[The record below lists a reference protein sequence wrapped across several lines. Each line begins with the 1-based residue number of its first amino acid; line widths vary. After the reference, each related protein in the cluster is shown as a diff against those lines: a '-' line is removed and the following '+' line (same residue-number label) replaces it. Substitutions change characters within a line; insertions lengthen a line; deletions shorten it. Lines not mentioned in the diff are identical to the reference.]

1 MKKLENRVAIITGGA
16 GSIGKTTAK
25 LFFEAGAKVVLV
37 DLVEADLKKAI
48 AQISAELGGETGG
61 ADIGKE
67 NIMYCV
73 SDVTN
78 AADVK
83 QYVEKTV
90 ENYGKIDIFFNNA
103 GIEGV
108 VMPII
113 EYPEEEFDK
122 VLAVNVKGT
131 WLGNKYVLPHMNDGG
146 SIIMTSSVSGLL
158 GSPNV
163 SAYIT
168 SKHAV
173 VGIMRAT
180 AIEAAPRKIRV
191 NSVHPSPVDNRM
203 MRSFEDGFAAG
214 HGEDVKKTLEA
225 SIPLGRYAEPVEVA
239 RLVLFLASDD
249 SLFITGTTQ
258 VVDGG
263 LCVQ

>member
-16 GSIGKTTAK
+16 GSIGKTTAM
-25 LFFEAGAKVVLV
+25 LFLEAGAKVVLV

-48 AQISAELGGETGG
+48 AVMSAELGGETGLNT
-61 ADIGKE
+61 AAE
-67 NIMYCV
+67 NITYFV
-73 SDVTN
+73 ADVTN
-78 AADVK
+78 AADVQ
-83 QYVEKTV
+83 QYVNKTV
-90 ENYGKIDIFFNNA
+90 ETYGKIDIFFNNA

-113 EYPEEEFDK
+113 EYPEDVFDN
-122 VLAVNVKGT
+122 VMSVNVKGV
-131 WLGNKYVLPHMNDGG
+131 WLGNKYVLPHMNEGG
-146 SIIMTSSVSGLL
+146 SIILTSSVSGIL

-180 AIEAAPRKIRV
+180 AVEAAHRKIRV
-191 NSVHPSPVDNRM
+191 NSIHPSPVDNRM
-203 MRSFEDGFAAG
+203 MRSFEDGYAEG

-225 SIPLGRYAEPVEVA
+225 TIPLRRYAEPVDVA

-249 SLFITGTTQ
+249 SQFITGTTQ

>member
-16 GSIGKTTAK
+16 GSIGKTTAM
-25 LFFEAGAKVVLV
+25 LFLEAGAKVVLV

-48 AQISAELGGETGG
+48 AVMSAELGGETGLNT
-61 ADIGKE
+61 AAE
-67 NIMYCV
+67 NITYCV
-73 SDVTN
+73 ADVTN
-78 AADVK
+78 AADVQ
-83 QYVEKTV
+83 QYVNKTV
-90 ENYGKIDIFFNNA
+90 ETYGKIDIFFNNA

-113 EYPEEEFDK
+113 EYPEDVFDN
-122 VLAVNVKGT
+122 VMSVNVKGV
-131 WLGNKYVLPHMNDGG
+131 WLGNKYVLPHMNEGG
-146 SIIMTSSVSGLL
+146 SIILTSSVSGIL

-180 AIEAAPRKIRV
+180 AVEAAHRKIRV
-191 NSVHPSPVDNRM
+191 NSIHPSPVDNRM
-203 MRSFEDGFAAG
+203 MRSFEDGYAEG

-225 SIPLGRYAEPVEVA
+225 TIPLRRYAEPVDVA

-249 SLFITGTTQ
+249 SQFITGTTQ

>member
-16 GSIGKTTAK
+16 GSIGKITAK

-48 AQISAELGGETGG
+48 AEMSAELGGETG
-61 ADIGKE
+61 ADIGRE
-67 NIMYCV
+67 NITYCV
-73 SDVTN
+73 ADVTN
-78 AADVK
+78 TADVRN
-83 QYVEKTV
+83 YVNETV
-90 ENYGKIDIFFNNA
+90 EAYGKIDIFFNNA

-108 VMPII
+108 VMPIA
-113 EYPEEEFDK
+113 EYPEEVFDK
-122 VLAVNVKGT
+122 VIAVNVKGV

-146 SIIMTSSVSGLL
+146 SIIMTSSVAGLT

-180 AIEAAPRKIRV
+180 AVEAAPRKIRV

-203 MRSFEDGFAAG
+203 MRSLEEGFSKGHAA
-214 HGEDVKKTLEA
+214 EVKKTLEA
-225 SIPLGRYAEPVEVA
+225 TIPLGRYAEPVEIA

-249 SLFITGTTQ
+249 SQFITGTTQ
-258 VVDGG
+258 IVDGG

>member
-1 MKKLENRVAIITGGA
+1 MKRLENRVAIITGGA

-25 LFFEAGAKVVLV
+25 LLLEEGAKVVLV

-48 AQISAELGGETGG
+48 AVMNAELGGETGSNI
-61 ADIGKE
+61 AAE
-67 NIMYCV
+67 NITYCV
-73 SDVTN
+73 ADVTKASDVQ
-78 AADVK
+78 
-83 QYVEKTV
+83 QYVNKTV
-90 ENYGKIDIFFNNA
+90 EIYGKIDVFFNNA

-113 EYPEEEFDK
+113 GYPEDVFDE
-122 VLAVNVKGT
+122 VMAVNVKGV

-146 SIIMTSSVSGLL
+146 SIIMTSSVSGIV

-180 AIEAAPRKIRV
+180 AVEAAPRKIRV

-203 MRSFEDGFAAG
+203 MRSFEDGFASG

-225 SIPLGRYAEPVEVA
+225 TIPLGRYAEPIEIA

-249 SLFITGTTQ
+249 SQFITGTTQ
-258 VVDGG
+258 IVDGG